1 MIRKGTEEDFE
12 DILNI
17 INDAAIAYKGV
28 IPADRW
34 HEPYMSKEELRA
46 QIEEGVRFSC
56 YVDNNELIGVMGIQD
71 KADVALIRHAYVR
84 TKQRNKGIGT
94 LLLQDLT
101 GDAKKPILI
110 GTWKA
115 AAWAISFYEK
125 HGFRLVE
132 EEEKNRLLKKYWKI
146 SDRQVETS
154 VVLVDARYEGSR
166 DF

>member
-1 MIRKGTEEDFE
+1 MIRKGTDEDFE
-12 DILNI
+12 EIFAI

-28 IPADRW
+28 IPPDRW
-34 HEPYMSKEELRA
+34 HEPYMTKEELQA

-71 KADVALIRHAYVR
+71 KADVELIRHAYVR
-84 TKQRNKGIGT
+84 TKRRNKGIGT
-94 LLLQDLT
+94 LLLQELIK
-101 GDAKKPILI
+101 DAKKPILI

-115 AAWAISFYEK
+115 ANWAIRFYEK

-132 EEEKNRLLKKYWKI
+132 EEEKNRLLKKYWAI
-146 SDRQVETS
+146 PDRQIETS
-154 VVLVDARYEGSR
+154 VVLVDEKHKNSK